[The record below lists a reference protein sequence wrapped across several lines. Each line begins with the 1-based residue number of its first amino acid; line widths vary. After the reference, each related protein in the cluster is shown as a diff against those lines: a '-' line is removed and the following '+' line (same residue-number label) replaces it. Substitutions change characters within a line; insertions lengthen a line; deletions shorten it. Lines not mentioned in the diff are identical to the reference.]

1 MSLVNLIADRKMVKE
16 LIIEDF
22 TPEKVEKEVRR
33 LLTDEA
39 QQQMKADYEELRRI
53 VGDAGVGDR
62 AAAKII
68 EAIKKY

>member
-22 TPEKVEKEVRR
+22 TPEKVESEVRR

-39 QQQMKADYEELRRI
+39 QQEMRADYEELRKI

-62 AAAKII
+62 AAAMII
-68 EAIKKY
+68 DAIKN